1 MNEVVE
7 IKKPRKLI
15 EVAMPLD
22 AINAESV
29 RRKRKA
35 PAGYPTT
42 LHKWWAQRPLAAV
55 RGVLFAQLV
64 NDPSWR
70 WELENPGALP
80 PNHLKATWAKTRRRL
95 FGLIDEI
102 ILWDNTQSR
111 AVFAKAQIEIE
122 RSWRECCEVNAD
134 HPDASTLFN
143 PDLLPSLHDPFA
155 GGGSIPMEAQRL
167 GLHPIATD
175 LNPVAVVLNKA
186 MIEIPARFDGR
197 EPISASSGTAE
208 LALGSTWMG
217 ASGLAED
224 VRHYGSQLASVAWG
238 EIGHLYPSVTVTEDM
253 CRGRP
258 DLEPYVGEALE
269 PVAWLWA
276 RTVRSPSP
284 AFRHAE
290 TPIAAS
296 FVLSTNSAN
305 PIYVEPEVRGDQY
318 EFIVRTGKPTA
329 SAKAGTKIARGSF
342 GCILSGAPITYS
354 YIDDEANAGRMG
366 RRLMA
371 IVCEGKRGRV
381 YLPPTPDAVAAAESA
396 EPTWRPDTPARG
408 TFASNAQGRK
418 YGFSTFADYF
428 TPRQLCALNAL
439 IDNLASLQL
448 TVKADAVRAGFADDD
463 ASLEGGGTGARAYA
477 EAVITYLAFAI
488 DRVADYGSAIS
499 TWRNKDSAMRSALA
513 SQSIQMAWDF
523 AEGSPFGRSSSG
535 FEESVKVVAKAIPY
549 LATNKVGV
557 ATQAAAQ
564 SQSFSRNN
572 FVSTDPPYY
581 NNIGYADLSDFLYI
595 WMRRSLR
602 SVFPSVLGT
611 MVVPKTEELVA
622 TPYRHG
628 SDEEAEAFFLDG
640 MTQAMSMLAQQ
651 AHPAAPITIYYAY
664 KQSETESEGGTSST
678 GWETFLEAVCRAGL
692 TVTGTWPVRT
702 EGDNRQVGQ
711 DSNALASSI
720 VLVCRPR
727 HADAPTISRRSFIR
741 DLNQVLPQALDEMT
755 RGTGDERTPVRAAD
769 LSQAII
775 GPGMAV
781 YSRYA
786 AVLEADG
793 TPMSVKAALKL
804 INRFMAEDDFDADT
818 QFCLHWFEQTG
829 WAEGAFGDADQLA
842 RAKGTAV
849 NGVKAAGV
857 IEAASGK
864 VRLLRWSEYASEW
877 DPSKDDRLPVWE
889 VLHQLIRLFKSHG
902 EAAAGAALGAVT
914 NKGDAARQLAYRLY
928 TMCERAGLSDDARA
942 YNEIISSW
950 AAVEESS
957 ARSGAQRQTSLFDV

>member
-1 MNEVVE
+1 MTGTID

-95 FGLIDEI
+95 FSIIDEI
-102 ILWDNTQSR
+102 VLWDNTQSR
-111 AVFAKAQIEIE
+111 AIFSKAQAEIE
-122 RSWRECCEVNAD
+122 KSWRECCEVNSD
-134 HPDASTLFN
+134 HPDAATLFN
-143 PDLLPSLHDPFA
+143 PDALPGLHDPFA

-167 GLHPIATD
+167 GLLPIATD

-197 EPISASSGTAE
+197 EPISAPHRVAE
-208 LALGSTWMG
+208 LDLTSSWMG

-224 VRHYGSQLASVAWG
+224 VRHYGSELAAQAWE
-238 EIGHLYPSVTVTEDM
+238 EIGELYPRVRVTEGM
-253 CRGRP
+253 LTGRP
-258 DLEPYVGEALE
+258 DLTPYLGETLE

-305 PIYVEPEVRGDQY
+305 PIYVEPVVEGDQ
-318 EFIVRTGKPTA
+318 FNFVVRTGKPPA

-342 GCILSGAPITYS
+342 GCVLSGAPITYS

-381 YLPPTPDAVAAAESA
+381 YLSPSVEAVAAADSA
-396 EPTWRPDTPARG
+396 VPTWRPETPARG

-428 TPRQLCALNAL
+428 TSRQLCALNTFIDKLSPLQQAVKRDAL
-439 IDNLASLQL
+439 
-448 TVKADAVRAGFADDD
+448 KAGFADDD
-463 ASLEGGGTGARAYA
+463 VPLESGGDGARAYA
-477 EAVITYLAFAI
+477 EAVVTYLAFAI

-535 FEESVKVVAKAIPY
+535 LEESVKVVAKAIPY
-549 LATNKVGV
+549 LATNRVGI
-557 ATQAAAQ
+557 ARQAAAQ
-564 SQSFSRNN
+564 SQSFSKNS

-581 NNIGYADLSDFLYI
+581 NNIGYADLSDFLYV

-602 SVFPSVLGT
+602 DIFPSVLGT
-611 MVVPKTEELVA
+611 MVVPKSEELVA

-628 SDEEAEAFFLDG
+628 SEEEAEAFFLDG
-640 MTQAMSMLAQQ
+640 MTQAMSMLAEQ
-651 AHPAAPITIYYAY
+651 AHPVAPITIYYAY

-727 HADAPTISRRSFIR
+727 LADALTISRRAFIR
-741 DLNQVLPQALDEMT
+741 ELNQVLPQALDEMT
-755 RGTGDERTPVRAAD
+755 RGTGDERAPVRAAD

-781 YSRYA
+781 YSKYA

-793 TPMSVKAALKL
+793 TPMSVKSALKL

-829 WAEGAFGDADQLA
+829 WSEGIFGDADQLA

-857 IEAASGK
+857 IEAASGR
-864 VRLLRWSEYASEW
+864 VRLLRWSEYSGDW
-877 DPSKDDRLPVWE
+877 DPSKDDRLPIWE
-889 VLHQLIRLFKSHG
+889 VLHQLIRVFKTHG
-902 EAAAGAALGAVT
+902 EEAAGRVLGAVL

-928 TMCERAGLSDDARA
+928 TMCDRAGLSDDARA
-942 YNEIISSW
+942 YNEIITSW
-950 AAVEESS
+950 AAVEDVS

>member
-1 MNEVVE
+1 MTEGVV

-15 EVAMPLD
+15 EVALPLD

-70 WELENPGALP
+70 WEIENQGALP
-80 PNHLKATWAKTRRRL
+80 PNHLKATWAKSRRRL
-95 FGLIDEI
+95 FAVIEEI

-111 AVFAKAQIEIE
+111 AVFARAQAEIE
-122 RSWRECCEVNAD
+122 KSWRECCEVNAE
-134 HPDASTLFN
+134 HPDVEHLFN
-143 PDLLPSLHDPFA
+143 PAQLPCLHDPFA

-167 GLHPIATD
+167 GIRPIATD
-175 LNPVAVVLNKA
+175 LNPVAVILNKA

-197 EPISASSGTAE
+197 APVAGGGGNEQLDIQNA
-208 LALGSTWMG
+208 WFG
-217 ASGLAED
+217 AAGLAAD
-224 VRHYGSQLASVAWG
+224 VRHFGSLLAAKAW
-238 EIGHLYPSVTVTEDM
+238 EQCKTLYPTVTVTKEIVAN
-253 CRGRP
+253 RP
-258 DLEPYVGEALE
+258 DLSSYLGEELE

-296 FVLSTNSAN
+296 FVLSTNSTN
-305 PIYVEPEVRGDQY
+305 PIYVEPVVAGDVFHFEVK
-318 EFIVRTGKPTA
+318 TGKGPA
-329 SAKAGTKIARGSF
+329 SAKAGTKLSRGSF
-342 GCILSGAPITYS
+342 GCVLSDAPISYS

-381 YLPPTPDAVAAAESA
+381 YLSPTTDAVLAADSA
-396 EPTWRPDTPARG
+396 KPNWRPDTPSRG

-418 YGFSTFADYF
+418 YGFHTFSDYF
-428 TPRQLCALNAL
+428 TERQLCALSTFIDLLPSIKEAVIEKAIEAGLSNDNIAL
-439 IDNLASLQL
+439 D
-448 TVKADAVRAGFADDD
+448 
-463 ASLEGGGTGARAYA
+463 EGGCGARAYA
-477 EAVITYLAFAI
+477 EAIVTYLAFAI
-488 DRVADYGSAIS
+488 DRVVDYGSAIS

-535 FEESVKVVAKAIPY
+535 FEEAVRVVAKAIPY
-549 LATNKVGV
+549 LATNTIGIAK
-557 ATQAAAQ
+557 QAAAQ
-564 SQSFSRNN
+564 SQEFSKNN

-581 NNIGYADLSDFLYI
+581 NNIGYADLSDFLYV

-602 SVFPSVLGT
+602 DIFPSVLGT
-611 MVVPKTEELVA
+611 MVVPKSEELVA

-628 SDEEAEAFFLDG
+628 SEEEAEAFFLDG
-640 MTQAMSMLAQQ
+640 MTSAMSMLAKH
-651 AHPAAPITIYYAY
+651 AHPVAPITIYYAY
-664 KQSETESEGGTSST
+664 KQSETETEGGTSST

-727 HADAPTISRRSFIR
+727 PLDAPTTSQRAFVRE
-741 DLNQVLPQALDEMT
+741 LNQVLPQALDEMT
-755 RGTGDERTPVRAAD
+755 RGTGDERVHVRAAD

-781 YSRYA
+781 YSKYA

-793 TPMSVKAALKL
+793 TPMSVKSALRL

-818 QFCLHWFEQTG
+818 QFCLHWFEQFG
-829 WAEGAFGDADQLA
+829 WSEGLFGDADQLA

-857 IEAASGK
+857 IESAAGK
-864 VRLLRWSEYASEW
+864 VRLLRWLEYSVDW
-877 DPSKDDRLPVWE
+877 DPSKDERLPIWE
-889 VLHQLIRLFKSHG
+889 VLHQLIRVFKSHG
-902 EAAAGAALGAVT
+902 EGAAGQIIGAVS
-914 NKGDAARQLAYRLY
+914 NKADAARQLAYRLY
-928 TMCERAGLSDDARA
+928 TLLDRAGLADDARA
-942 YNEIISSW
+942 YNEIITSW
-950 AAVEESS
+950 AAIEELS
-957 ARSGAQRQTSLFDV
+957 ARYSSLRQTSLFDV

>member
-1 MNEVVE
+1 MTLEVEV
-7 IKKPRKLI
+7 KKPRKLI

-22 AINAESV
+22 AINSESV

-70 WELENPGALP
+70 WELENPGGLP
-80 PNHLKATWAKTRRRL
+80 PNHLKATWAKSRRRL
-95 FGLIDEI
+95 FGMIDEI

-111 AVFAKAQIEIE
+111 VIFSRAQAEIE
-122 RSWRECCEVNAD
+122 KSWRECCEVNVD
-134 HPDASTLFN
+134 HPEAEKLFN
-143 PDLLPSLHDPFA
+143 PSRLPSLHDPFA

-167 GLHPIATD
+167 GIRPIATD
-175 LNPVAVVLNKA
+175 LNPVAVILNKG
-186 MIEIPARFDGR
+186 MIEIPARFDAMA
-197 EPISASSGTAE
+197 PITGGDRSE
-208 LALGSTWMG
+208 KLDLQRVWIG
-217 ASGLAED
+217 ATGLADD
-224 VRHYGSQLASVAWG
+224 VRQFGSLLAAKAW
-238 EIGHLYPSVTVTEDM
+238 EQTKDLYPTVTVTKEM
-253 CRGRP
+253 VAERP
-258 DLEPYVGEALE
+258 DLLPYLE
-269 PVAWLWA
+269 EDLQPVAWLWA
-276 RTVRSPSP
+276 RTVKSPSP
-284 AFRHAE
+284 AFRHAD

-305 PIYVEPEVRGDQY
+305 PIFVEPVVTGDTFQ
-318 EFIVRTGKPTA
+318 FVVKTGKGA
-329 SAKAGTKIARGSF
+329 ANARAGTKLSRGSF
-342 GCILSGAPITYS
+342 GCVLSNAPISYS
-354 YIDDEANAGRMG
+354 YIDEEANAGRMG

-381 YLPPTPDAVAAAESA
+381 YLSPTDDAVIAADSA
-396 EPTWRPDTPARG
+396 KPTWRPDTPSRG

-418 YGFSTFADYF
+418 YGFHTFADYF
-428 TPRQLCALNAL
+428 TERQLCALNAF
-439 IDNLASLQL
+439 IDLLPEVRES
-448 TVKADAVRAGFADDD
+448 VKTKAIEAGFPNDNIA
-463 ASLEGGGTGARAYA
+463 LEEGGSGARAYA
-477 EAVITYLAFAI
+477 EAIVTYLAFAI
-488 DRVADYGSAIS
+488 DRVVDYGSAIS
-499 TWRNKDSAMRSALA
+499 TWRSKDSAMRSALA

-535 FEESVKVVAKAIPY
+535 FEEAVKVIAKAIPY
-549 LATNKVGV
+549 LATNTVGT
-557 ATQAAAQ
+557 AGQAAAQ
-564 SQSFSRNN
+564 SQGFSQGN

-581 NNIGYADLSDFLYI
+581 NNIAYADLSDFLYV

-602 SVFPSVLGT
+602 DIFPSILGT
-611 MVVPKTEELVA
+611 MVVPKSEELVA

-628 SDEEAEAFFLDG
+628 SEEEAEVFFLDG
-640 MTQAMSMLAQQ
+640 MTSAMSMLAKQ
-651 AHPAAPITIYYAY
+651 AHPVAPITIYYAY
-664 KQSETESEGGTSST
+664 KQSETETEGGTSST

-727 HADAPTISRRSFIR
+727 PLDAPTTSQRSFVR
-741 DLNQVLPQALDEMT
+741 ELNQVLPQALDQMT
-755 RGTGDERTPVRAAD
+755 RGTGDERMPVRAAD

-781 YSRYA
+781 YSKYA

-793 TPMSVKAALKL
+793 TPMSVKSALRL

-818 QFCLHWFEQTG
+818 QFCLHWFEQFG
-829 WAEGAFGDADQLA
+829 WSDGQFGDADQLA

-857 IEAASGK
+857 IESAGGK
-864 VRLLRWSEYASEW
+864 VRLLRWAEYSDDW

-889 VLHQLIRLFKSHG
+889 VLHQLIRVFKTQG
-902 EAAAGAALGAVT
+902 EGAAGTVIGAVS
-914 NKGDAARQLAYRLY
+914 NKADAARQLAYRLY
-928 TMCERAGLSDDARA
+928 TLLDRAGLADDARA
-942 YNEIISSW
+942 YNEVITSW
-950 AAVEESS
+950 AAIEEVS
-957 ARSGAQRQTSLFDV
+957 ARATNLRQTSLFDV